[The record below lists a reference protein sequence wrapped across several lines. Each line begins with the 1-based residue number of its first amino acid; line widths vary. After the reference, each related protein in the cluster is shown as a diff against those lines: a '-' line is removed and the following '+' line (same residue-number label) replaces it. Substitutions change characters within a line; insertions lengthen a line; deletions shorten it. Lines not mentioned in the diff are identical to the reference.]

1 VSDLKEVDLEQAAEV
16 GFLAVQASP
25 AFEEAINATKREQGS
40 KFGGPTTEIFEN
52 GNQFNLT
59 YTFEKPILIQ
69 GYMLQT
75 ADDEPEWDP
84 KSWKVMN
91 KDGEVLHSVED
102 ENQKDRSQENSYRLD
117 DEGVWTDQIQINVSQ
132 TQGGNN
138 CHFARFQILTSERV
152 IVENTEDR
160 EPWEFI
166 PDMQTERL
174 TFNKL

>member
-1 VSDLKEVDLEQAAEV
+1 MSDLKEVDLEQAAEV

-25 AFEEAINATKREQGS
+25 AFEEAINATKRETEGS
-40 KFGGPTTEIFEN
+40 KFGGPVTEIFEN

-84 KSWKVMN
+84 KSWEIIN

-102 ENQKDRSQENSYRLD
+102 ENQKDRL
-117 DEGVWTDQIQINVSQ
+117 
-132 TQGGNN
+132 
-138 CHFARFQILTSERV
+138 
-152 IVENTEDR
+152 
-160 EPWEFI
+160 
-166 PDMQTERL
+166 
-174 TFNKL
+174 